1 MAFRWAG
8 AGSTRKHWDR
18 GSHLAGM
25 GGICLQAKP
34 SARLGGRA
42 RSRTAASGSRSLLG
56 GEHRL
61 AAPLVSPM
69 RRVPYGS
76 SQHNRLSCWQRYA
89 FCSHTACLQSHIT
102 LAESKEEMYL
112 LYLAF
117 RQPCP
122 GTVAPILIDYTT
134 FFLDFSSEYDT
145 AWHLNHLNRN
155 LLQRPYRSNFSHILW
170 LCVHVWYF
178 ALISSPSSLQ

>member
-8 AGSTRKHWDR
+8 AGSVGKQWDR
-18 GSHLAGM
+18 GCHPAGT
-25 GGICLQAKP
+25 GGSCLQAKP
-34 SARLGGRA
+34 SARLGGCKC
-42 RSRTAASGSRSLLG
+42 SRTAASGSRSLLG
-56 GEHRL
+56 GGRTSPRCPPGFCLKASPVRVVSAQQALVL
-61 AAPLVSPM
+61 A
-69 RRVPYGS
+69 
-76 SQHNRLSCWQRYA
+76 A

-117 RQPCP
+117 RQPCL

-145 AWHLNHLNRN
+145 VWHLNHLNRN
-155 LLQRPYRSNFSHILW
+155 LLQRPYHSNFSHILW
-170 LCVHVWYF
+170 LCVCVWYF

>member
-1 MAFRWAG
+1 MLQDCCLGEQVPA
-8 AGSTRKHWDR
+8 R
-18 GSHLAGM
+18 GGGTSPRCPPGFCLKASPVRVVSAQQALVLA
-25 GGICLQAKP
+25 
-34 SARLGGRA
+34 
-42 RSRTAASGSRSLLG
+42 
-56 GEHRL
+56 
-61 AAPLVSPM
+61 
-69 RRVPYGS
+69 
-76 SQHNRLSCWQRYA
+76 A

-117 RQPCP
+117 RQPCL

-145 AWHLNHLNRN
+145 VWHLNHLNRN
-155 LLQRPYRSNFSHILW
+155 LLQRPYHSNFSHILW
-170 LCVHVWYF
+170 LCVRVWYF